1 MSMQT
6 IKKAVLALT
15 ILSILLIVI
24 LVGIFWTPDTQFD
37 AMARK
42 YAGGASQFVDLG
54 SSGRVHYRDQG
65 VADAPALI
73 LIHGT
78 SASLHTWEPLIS
90 QLEGRYRLVSLDL
103 PGHGLTGENPNRDY
117 SRPMMV
123 STIWRLMDHLNISSA
138 SLVGNSL
145 GGAVAWA
152 SALDQADRVRSMVL
166 LAPSGAP
173 RTVVAKSNIGFKL
186 LKTSVGQLLMKK
198 VAPRSIIK
206 SSLNQSVAR
215 QDVVTEKMVDRYWQ
229 LLRLK
234 GNRQAM
240 IDLANTPRDQ
250 NAWKRLSTIQAPTLV
265 IWGEDDG
272 LLPIKM
278 LSTFENELK
287 QVTSV
292 RLPSIGHLPME
303 EDVDEVA
310 KQIIKF
316 CDLNNC

>member
-1 MSMQT
+1 MWMKT
-6 IKKAVLALT
+6 IKKALLAAT
-15 ILSILLIVI
+15 IISILLIAL
-24 LVGIFWTPDTQFD
+24 LVSIFWTPDTQFD

-42 YAGGASQFVDLG
+42 YGGDASQFVDLG
-54 SSGRVHYRDQG
+54 SSGRIHYRDQG
-65 VADAPALI
+65 VVDGPVLL

-78 SASLHTWEPLIS
+78 SASLHTWQPLIER
-90 QLEGRYRLVSLDL
+90 LEGRYRLISLDL
-103 PGHGLTGENPNRDY
+103 PGHGLTGENTNRDY
-117 SRPMMV
+117 SRPAMV
-123 STIWRLMDHLNISSA
+123 AAVWRLMDHLGVSSA

-152 SALDQADRVRSMVL
+152 SALDRPEKVASLIL

-173 RTVVAKSNIGFKL
+173 RTVVSRSNIGFKI

-198 VAPRSIIK
+198 IAPRRIIK
-206 SSLNQSVAR
+206 SSLIQSVAR
-215 QDVVTEKMVDRYWQ
+215 KGVITEPMVDRYWE

-240 IDLANTPRDQ
+240 IDMTNTSRDQ
-250 NAWKRLSTIQAPTLV
+250 NEWKRLSTIQAPSLV

-272 LLPIKM
+272 LLPIDM

-287 QVTSV
+287 QVKSV
-292 RLPSIGHLPME
+292 RLSGIGHLPME
-303 EDVDEVA
+303 EDADRVA
-310 KQIIKF
+310 DSIIKF